1 MSGYSTLLQRKMK
14 QAVLYLE
21 ILLAELCKDLKCY
34 LFFRKRNALLARG
47 EVNYSP
53 IVSL

>member
-21 ILLAELCKDLKCY
+21 ILLAELCKDLKY